1 MVDDGKNRS
10 AQVSQKKSRA
20 KNPNLTIQPND
31 TINLKLNNTAAV
43 SAKNQNLFSPVAGSS
58 AAQRRAQATKES
70 SA

>member
-31 TINLKLNNTAAV
+31 TINLKLNNTGAV
-43 SAKNQNLFSPVAGSS
+43 SAKNQNLFSPVAGGS